1 MIKLFRNIRKKL
13 AKENKVAPYLRYAIG
28 EIILVMIG
36 ILLALQVNNWNTKR
50 LNRIEEIS
58 ILNQLKEEY
67 ISKMEELNQKVTIR
81 NLMIEGSYKILDNIS
96 QNNYDLPI
104 DSLNVY
110 LGQSN
115 LTPTFDAPNAVTQ
128 ELLNSGKLYLISNK
142 NLRKLISEWSGQ
154 LDKLI
159 EEEQYLLKTFI
170 SNIDPYLNKT
180 YPISNLA
187 NPFFDSSSDF
197 SKNFSKTKIKKGNK
211 HIKSNKTVDIKTLF
225 DDLEF
230 ENIIRLI
237 HDFCITANIQSI
249 DVGIYIENVL
259 KMIDSELKAFDN

>member
-1 MIKLFRNIRKKL
+1 MIKLFSNIRKKL
-13 AKENKVAPYLRYAIG
+13 AAENKVAPYLRYAIG
-28 EIILVMIG
+28 EIVLVMIG

-50 LNRIEEIS
+50 LNKIEEIS

-67 ISKMEELNQKVTIR
+67 MSKMEELNQKVTIR
-81 NLMIEGSYKILDNIS
+81 NLMIEGSYKIIENIS
-96 QNNYDLPI
+96 LENYELPI

-110 LGQSN
+110 LGQSY
-115 LTPTFDAPNAVTQ
+115 LTPTYDAPNAVTE

-159 EEEQYLLKTFI
+159 EEEQYLVKSFI
-170 SNIDPYLNKT
+170 SNIDPYINKT
-180 YPISNLA
+180 YPIGNIV
-187 NPFFDSSSDF
+187 NPFWDSTNDF
-197 SKNFSKTKIKKGNK
+197 SKNFSKTKIKKGDK
-211 HIKSNKTVDIKTLF
+211 YIKSNKTVDIKVLF

-230 ENIIRLI
+230 ENNIRII
-237 HDFCITANIQSI
+237 HDFCIAANIQSE

-259 KMIDSELKAFDN
+259 KMIDFELQAMNN